1 MNLWG
6 KGFFSLLITL
16 LILFACEEDASYVGF
31 QKPNTQFKVIY
42 AEVDLTSSV
51 IWFDKMATFN
61 NVTDGDQ
68 RFLIGEYTD
77 PEFGHI
83 KSEIYTQFSAPISA
97 ASVGSTAVADS
108 LVLQL
113 RTDFYHYGSP
123 DMSDHTIEVHELSD
137 TIHSGSNYY
146 SSSKVA
152 YSPDVLGE
160 TTFSVNP
167 AIYDQNIEANN
178 DTDTSNNKVQTFRV
192 RISGPMGSNLL
203 KSTREESALINN
215 FDAFSGKYKG
225 FAILHKGGDHIIGI
239 NPTVTGTYSA
249 INDTK
254 LMLYYTD
261 DGVQKRLDFVLFP
274 FNNQRT
280 GQSNLALGFSSI
292 DTDRTGTPLQNITSP
307 DDFYPADGKR
317 YLQSGTGV
325 MTKLN
330 FENYFKYVDTVK
342 NMTLNSAEIVVTNE
356 ASDFAPPP
364 RFQMRALDANNR
376 FRSAVVKDSTINGV
390 TTSVLDTEFIKFY
403 QASTK
408 LNLDGT
414 VDIKGDNGDVLYMA
428 ATTDNVMTAYLTQF
442 FQVQYGARNSSKRI
456 NSVAFMPI
464 ETTFRKS
471 VNRFI
476 PTGFKVRFYY
486 TTPIL
491 QANKD

>member
-6 KGFFSLLITL
+6 KGFLSLLFTL
-16 LILFACEEDASYVGF
+16 LILVSCEEDASYVGF

-42 AEVDLTSSV
+42 AEVDLSSSV
-51 IWFDKMATFN
+51 IWFDKLATYN

-83 KSEIYTQFSAPISA
+83 KSEFYTQISAPIST
-97 ASVGSTAVADS
+97 ASVGSTAIADS

-123 DMSDHTIEVHELSD
+123 DISDHTIEVHELID

-146 SSSKVA
+146 NTSKVA
-152 YSPDVLGE
+152 YSPVVLGE

-167 AIYDQNIEANN
+167 SIYDQNITANN
-178 DTDTSNNKVQTFRV
+178 DTDTSNNKVQNFRI
-192 RISGPMGSNLL
+192 RISGSMGSDLL
-203 KSTREESALINN
+203 RSAREDLALINDY
-215 FDAFSGKYKG
+215 DAFSGKYKG
-225 FAILHKGGDHIIGI
+225 FAVLHKSGNHVIGI

-249 INDTK
+249 THDTK
-254 LMLYYTD
+254 LMLYFTD
-261 DGVQKRLDFVLFP
+261 AGVQKRLDFVLFP
-274 FNNQRT
+274 FNNQHT
-280 GQSNLALGFSSI
+280 GKTNSVLGFTSI
-292 DTDRTGTPLQNITSP
+292 EVDRSGTSLQGITSP
-307 DDFYPADGKR
+307 GDFYPVDGKR
-317 YLQSGTGV
+317 YLQSGTGL
-325 MTKLN
+325 MTKIN
-330 FENYFKYVDTVK
+330 FENYFNYVDTVK
-342 NMTLNSAEIVVTNE
+342 NMILNSAELVVTNE
-356 ASDFAPPP
+356 GSDFAPPP
-364 RFQMRALDANNR
+364 QLQMRALDANNR
-376 FRSAVVKDSTINGV
+376 FRSAVAKDSVINGV

-414 VDIKGDNGDVLYMA
+414 VDIKGDNADVFYMA
-428 ATTDNVMTAYLTQF
+428 ATTDNVMTGYLTQF
-442 FQVQYGARNSSKRI
+442 FQVQYGARNSTKRI
-456 NSVAFMPI
+456 NAVAFMPR
-464 ETTFRKS
+464 EATFRKS
-471 VNRFI
+471 VNRFV